1 MSLIQNLNFISTVW
15 DLSHIQHPEF
25 PEVRESGEFFLR
37 ESNLRHNLPRAYLII
52 SDSDTLT
59 NLLIRNYGVMSERI
73 LSVPFLPS
81 PFLSKVNKKADKTV
95 IEEYKLVE
103 PYFYYPAQLWAHK
116 NHIRIFEAIKILRD
130 SFNTKINLVLTGV
143 DHGNF
148 KHLDNSLR
156 KKDLIDQVTYLGFL
170 ESSKIE
176 KIYQN
181 AYCII
186 LPTYFGPTNIPPLE
200 SWKFNIPLIYSQ
212 DLETKNKESAL
223 FIDPDDVNSLVN
235 AMLHVMDQKTR
246 DKLIYNGQIALSNH
260 LLNVDEQKKKLLSEI
275 RKYENRLSTWK

>member
-1 MSLIQNLNFISTVW
+1 
-15 DLSHIQHPEF
+15 LSHIQHPEF

-200 SWKFNIPLIYSQ
+200 S
-212 DLETKNKESAL
+212 AL